1 MNSGIREALRPVKRR
16 IRRNRMVRGAAF
28 GLAVGTVCALA
39 LLVLSRL
46 VMIPDAKIWAG
57 AALAAAGILCAV
69 GNMLRK
75 VGDREAAVQADRCGL
90 MERAAT
96 ALDASPEEAA
106 DEIGRAMR
114 EMQLR
119 DACEAL
125 ENLDPKK
132 IRPGS
137 VRRPLIA
144 AGIGCILCAV
154 MLLVPNVMDRKAED
168 FKALQVKLNRMTA
181 EAEQAAKQD
190 EAGLTEAEK
199 QALRKLAEDLK
210 RDLAQSRDE
219 ADAMVAIDRAE
230 KRLEQM
236 QNSTAGD
243 AQKAMEAAQ
252 ALSEALSRA
261 GLDSLAGAVTSG
273 DEEALAQALAGMD
286 AETAEALG
294 KAAEELSGEAKEAA
308 EAMASAG
315 EGGDAQQAASE
326 AMNALQQGP
335 VGGTMSASAMQ
346 QALQSMKAAMSGT
359 SGSAGSQSGGKSPGT
374 SGSSGL
380 SGRGQGG
387 SGAGSGDGDG
397 QQMPGGSGTD
407 GEKSAKPRQDPK
419 YRESTYETIY
429 DPEKADAGFRDVMT
443 EQKRLGEDSLQIQA
457 GEGKGTVDG
466 SVPYGQVVG
475 EYARTETQSADSEN
489 LTGQQRE
496 WVREYFR
503 LLTEQN

>member
-1 MNSGIREALRPVKRR
+1 
-16 IRRNRMVRGAAF
+16 MVRGAAF
-28 GLAVGTVCALA
+28 GLAAGMACALVM
-39 LLVLSRL
+39 LVLSRL
-46 VMIPDAKIWAG
+46 VMIPDAKSWEG
-57 AALAAAGILCAV
+57 AALAAAGILCAL

-75 VGDREAAVQADRCGL
+75 VSDRDAAVQADRCGL

-96 ALDASPEEAA
+96 ALDASPDEAA

-114 EMQLR
+114 EMQIR

-132 IRPGS
+132 IRSGS
-137 VRRPLIA
+137 VRRPLAA
-144 AGIGCILCAV
+144 AGIGCVLCAV
-154 MLLVPNVMDRKAED
+154 MLLIPNAMDRKAED

-199 QALRKLAEDLK
+199 QALRKLTEDLK
-210 RDLAQSRDE
+210 RDLVRSRDE

-236 QNSTAGD
+236 QSSTAGD

-252 ALSEALSRA
+252 ALSEALSRT
-261 GLDSLAGAVTSG
+261 GLDSLAQAVSAG
-273 DEEALAQALAGMD
+273 DEQALAQALAGMD

-294 KAAEELSGEAKEAA
+294 KVAEELSGEAKEAA

-326 AMNALQQGP
+326 AMNTLRQGQ

-359 SGSAGSQSGGKSPGT
+359 GSGSDGSQSGGKSPG
-374 SGSSGL
+374 SSGK
-380 SGRGQGG
+380 SGTSGQGG
-387 SGAGSGDGDG
+387 SGAGSGDGAG

-407 GEKSAKPRQDPK
+407 GEKSAKPRSDPK

-429 DPEKADAGFRDVMT
+429 DPEKADVGFRDVMT
-443 EQKRLGEDSLQIQA
+443 EQKRLGEDSIQIQA

>member
-1 MNSGIREALRPVKRR
+1 
-16 IRRNRMVRGAAF
+16 MVRGAAF
-28 GLAVGTVCALA
+28 GLAAGMACALVM
-39 LLVLSRL
+39 LVLSRL
-46 VMIPDAKIWAG
+46 VMIPDAKSWAG
-57 AALAAAGILCAV
+57 AALAAAGILCAL

-75 VGDREAAVQADRCGL
+75 VSDRDAAVQADRCGL

-96 ALDASPEEAA
+96 ALDASPDEAA

-114 EMQLR
+114 EMQIR

-137 VRRPLIA
+137 VRRPLAA
-144 AGIGCILCAV
+144 AGIGCVLCAV
-154 MLLVPNVMDRKAED
+154 MLLIPNAMDRKAED

-199 QALRKLAEDLK
+199 QALRKLTEDLK
-210 RDLAQSRDE
+210 RDLVRSRDE

-236 QNSTAGD
+236 QSSTAGD

-261 GLDSLAGAVTSG
+261 GLDSLAQAVSAG
-273 DEEALAQALAGMD
+273 DEQALAQALAGMD

-294 KAAEELSGEAKEAA
+294 KVAEELSGEAKEAA

-326 AMNALQQGP
+326 AMNTLRQGQ

-359 SGSAGSQSGGKSPGT
+359 GSGSDGSQSGGKAP
-374 SGSSGL
+374 GSSGK
-380 SGRGQGG
+380 SGTSGQGG
-387 SGAGSGDGDG
+387 SGAGSGDGAG

-407 GEKSAKPRQDPK
+407 GEKSAKPRSDPK

-443 EQKRLGEDSLQIQA
+443 EQKRLGEDSIQIQA

>member
-1 MNSGIREALRPVKRR
+1 
-16 IRRNRMVRGAAF
+16 MVRGAAF
-28 GLAVGTVCALA
+28 GLAAGMACALVM
-39 LLVLSRL
+39 LVLSRL
-46 VMIPDAKIWAG
+46 VMIPDAKSWAG
-57 AALAAAGILCAV
+57 AALAAAGILCAL

-75 VGDREAAVQADRCGL
+75 VSDRDAAVQADRCGL

-96 ALDASPEEAA
+96 ALDASPDEAA

-114 EMQLR
+114 EMQIR

-137 VRRPLIA
+137 VRRPLAA
-144 AGIGCILCAV
+144 AGIGCVLCAV
-154 MLLVPNVMDRKAED
+154 MLLIPNAMDRKAED

-199 QALRKLAEDLK
+199 QALRKLTEDLK
-210 RDLAQSRDE
+210 RDLVRSRDE

-236 QNSTAGD
+236 QSSTAGD

-252 ALSEALSRA
+252 ALSEALSRT
-261 GLDSLAGAVTSG
+261 GLDSLAQAVSAG
-273 DEEALAQALAGMD
+273 DEQALAQALAGMD

-294 KAAEELSGEAKEAA
+294 KVAEELSGEAREAA

-326 AMNALQQGP
+326 AMNTLRQGQ

-359 SGSAGSQSGGKSPGT
+359 GSGSDGSQSGGKSPG
-374 SGSSGL
+374 SSGK
-380 SGRGQGG
+380 SGTSGQGG
-387 SGAGSGDGDG
+387 SGAGSGDGAG

-407 GEKSAKPRQDPK
+407 GEKSAKPRSDPK

-443 EQKRLGEDSLQIQA
+443 EQKRLGEDSIQIQA

>member
-1 MNSGIREALRPVKRR
+1 
-16 IRRNRMVRGAAF
+16 MVRGAAF
-28 GLAVGTVCALA
+28 GLAAGMACALVM
-39 LLVLSRL
+39 LVLSRL
-46 VMIPDAKIWAG
+46 VMIPDAKSWAG
-57 AALAAAGILCAV
+57 AALAAAGILCAL

-75 VGDREAAVQADRCGL
+75 VSDRDAAVQADRCGL

-96 ALDASPEEAA
+96 ALDASPDEAA

-114 EMQLR
+114 EMQIR

-137 VRRPLIA
+137 VRRPLAA
-144 AGIGCILCAV
+144 AGIGCVLCAV
-154 MLLVPNVMDRKAED
+154 MLLIPNAMDRKAED

-199 QALRKLAEDLK
+199 QALRKLTEDLK
-210 RDLAQSRDE
+210 RDLVRSRDE

-236 QNSTAGD
+236 QSSTAGD

-252 ALSEALSRA
+252 ALSEALSRT
-261 GLDSLAGAVTSG
+261 GLDSLAQAVSAG
-273 DEEALAQALAGMD
+273 DEQALAQALAGMD

-294 KAAEELSGEAKEAA
+294 KVAEELSGEAKEAA

-326 AMNALQQGP
+326 AMNTLRQGQ

-359 SGSAGSQSGGKSPGT
+359 GSGSDGSQSGGKSPG
-374 SGSSGL
+374 SSGK
-380 SGRGQGG
+380 SGTSGQGG
-387 SGAGSGDGDG
+387 SGAGSGDGAG

-407 GEKSAKPRQDPK
+407 GEKSAKPRSDPK

-443 EQKRLGEDSLQIQA
+443 EQKRLGEDSIQIQA

>member
-28 GLAVGTVCALA
+28 GLAAGMGSALV

-46 VMIPDAKIWAG
+46 VMIPDAKVWAG
-57 AALAAAGILCAV
+57 AALAAAGILCAL

-75 VGDREAAVQADRCGL
+75 VSDRDAAVQADRCGL

-96 ALDASPEEAA
+96 ALDAFPDNAA

-125 ENLDPKK
+125 ENLDTKK

-137 VRRPLIA
+137 VRRPLAA
-144 AGIGCILCAV
+144 AGIGCVLCAV
-154 MLLVPNVMDRKAED
+154 MLLVPNAMDRKAED

-190 EAGLTEAEK
+190 ETGLTEAEK
-199 QALRKLAEDLK
+199 QELRKLTEDLK
-210 RDLAQSRDE
+210 RDLSQSRDE

-236 QNSTAGD
+236 QSSTAGD
-243 AQKAMEAAQ
+243 AQKAMEATQ

-261 GLDSLAGAVTSG
+261 GLDSLAQAVSAG
-273 DEEALAQALAGMD
+273 DEQALAQALAGMD
-286 AETAEALG
+286 AETAEALSQ
-294 KAAEELSGEAKEAA
+294 AAGELSGEAKEAA

-326 AMNALQQGP
+326 AMSALQQGQA
-335 VGGTMSASAMQ
+335 GGAMSTSAMQ
-346 QALQSMKAAMSGT
+346 QALQNMKAAMSSTG
-359 SGSAGSQSGGKSPGT
+359 SGPDGSQGGGKSPG
-374 SGSSGL
+374 SSGK
-380 SGRGQGG
+380 SGVSGQGG

-407 GEKSAKPRQDPK
+407 GEKSAKPRSDPK

>member
-1 MNSGIREALRPVKRR
+1 
-16 IRRNRMVRGAAF
+16 MVRGAAF
-28 GLAVGTVCALA
+28 GLAAGMACALVM
-39 LLVLSRL
+39 LVLSRL
-46 VMIPDAKIWAG
+46 VMIPDAKSWAG
-57 AALAAAGILCAV
+57 AALAAAGILCAL

-75 VGDREAAVQADRCGL
+75 VSDRDAAVQADRCGL

-96 ALDASPEEAA
+96 ALDASPDEAA

-114 EMQLR
+114 EMQIR

-137 VRRPLIA
+137 VRRPLAA
-144 AGIGCILCAV
+144 AGIGCVLCAV
-154 MLLVPNVMDRKAED
+154 MLLIPNAMDRKAED

-199 QALRKLAEDLK
+199 QALRKLTEDLK
-210 RDLAQSRDE
+210 RDLVRSRDE

-236 QNSTAGD
+236 QSSTAGD

-261 GLDSLAGAVTSG
+261 GLDSLAQAVSAG
-273 DEEALAQALAGMD
+273 DEQALAQALAGMD

-294 KAAEELSGEAKEAA
+294 KVAEELSGEAKEAA

-326 AMNALQQGP
+326 AMNTLRQGQ

-359 SGSAGSQSGGKSPGT
+359 GSGSDGSQSGGKSPG
-374 SGSSGL
+374 SSGK
-380 SGRGQGG
+380 SGTSGQGG
-387 SGAGSGDGDG
+387 SGAGSGDGAG

-407 GEKSAKPRQDPK
+407 GEKSAKPRSDPK

-443 EQKRLGEDSLQIQA
+443 EQKRLGEDSIQIQA